1 MKILFDYWSKQSYAR
16 CVVIKDIQSHEKKD
30 RKLMKRVSQSLS
42 EKVYDSIKTAIL
54 AGELKAGDK
63 ISEDR
68 LAEEFGVSRTPIREA
83 LQRLSEYGLV
93 SIAKRSHVSV
103 ISISAEDAKDIA
115 ELRIALEQYAI
126 DRIKPEI
133 FLEHLA
139 DITRYAAECQ
149 YALLMG
155 DRAKSFELDSLFHVE
170 VIKSTG
176 DSVLTDV
183 YSRLDVRLQ
192 LLRVAQNESNQNLL
206 NYLGQHL
213 ELIQYIKNGDR
224 DRAKALIRE
233 HIMHDGE
240 KTGEQLMA

>member
-1 MKILFDYWSKQSYAR
+1 MKK
-16 CVVIKDIQSHEKKD
+16 VP
-30 RKLMKRVSQSLS
+30 QSLS

-54 AGELKAGDK
+54 AGDLKAGDK

-103 ISISAEDAKDIA
+103 VSISREDAANIA
-115 ELRIALEQYAI
+115 GLRIALEQYAI
-126 DRIKPEI
+126 ERIRPEL
-133 FLEHLA
+133 FMEHLA
-139 DITRYAAECQ
+139 DITRCAADCQ

-155 DRAKSFELDSLFHVE
+155 DRAKSFELDSLFHIE

-176 DSVLTDV
+176 DSILADV

-192 LLRVAQNESNQNLL
+192 LLRVAQNENTQTLL
-206 NYLGQHL
+206 GYLSQHL

-224 DRAKALIRE
+224 ERAKELIRS
-233 HIMHDGE
+233 HIKHDSGMSE
-240 KTGEQLMA
+240 SQLRA